1 MFFRQKEIGLASPA
15 GAWFAPWPLF
25 SSLLLHG
32 LLAYFLMTWIF
43 FQPSQT
49 DLRVV
54 TIQIVEEKKEKES
67 APPPPSRPKQKKI
80 QEIVPP
86 KPEPRPVTPQKEETL
101 PTPPILKAAEEKAPQ
116 VLKVSEENIGVEEK
130 PKEEWMERVEPSRWG
145 APEGPQEAEL
155 LRLAKE
161 EPAMSLTADSG
172 SSPKGIPG
180 GLAAV
185 NPWVKGAG
193 GEAGFPGGV
202 EGGKGTIPPKGAKTG
217 SVYFQGEGKGREDL
231 GSYLGNARMRIEKA
245 KRYPREARR
254 RGWEGK
260 VVLSFQINRK
270 GEVVQIRLV
279 QSSGYQ
285 ELDEE
290 GIATLRRA
298 SPFLPPPLTDERGLE
313 VEIPLVFRLEER
325 RGKGKR

>member
-1 MFFRQKEIGLASPA
+1 MFFKRKERLFDSAERF
-15 GAWFAPWPLF
+15 WFPSGPF
-25 SSLLLHG
+25 ISSLLLHG
-32 LLAYFLMTWIF
+32 VMAYFLMIWTF
-43 FQPSQT
+43 FSPSEP

-54 TIQIVEEKKEKES
+54 TVQIVEEKKEKVPD
-67 APPPPSRPKQKKI
+67 APPPSRPKQKRI

-86 KPEPRPVTPQKEETL
+86 KPEPRPVAPLKEEAH
-101 PTPPILKAAEEKAPQ
+101 PFPPILQAAEQKIPQ
-116 VLKVSEENIGVEEK
+116 VLPVTEEKIGVEEK
-130 PKEEWMERVEPSRWG
+130 PPEEWMAKAEPGRWG
-145 APEGPQEAEL
+145 DPEGPREAEPI
-155 LRLAKE
+155 RLGKE
-161 EPAMSLTADSG
+161 ERPTSLIADSG
-172 SSPKGIPG
+172 SAQKGILG
-180 GLAAV
+180 GLAEV

-217 SVYFQGEGKGREDL
+217 SVYFRGEGKGRGDL

-260 VVLSFQINRK
+260 VVLSFQITRK
-270 GEVVQIRLV
+270 GEVAEIRLI
-279 QSSGYQ
+279 QSSGFS

-298 SPFLPPPLTDERGLE
+298 SPFLPPPLTDQDRLE

-325 RGKGKR
+325 R